1 MECYGIDEQADKT
14 TQAEIDGTIK
24 YFKAHDAKSIEVIK
38 CDTIKEYKKY
48 ALVYVYYVS
57 CNLGNEKAYPCIST
71 YMTRKKDGKYYI
83 MPSDDITEKMS
94 RQAATD
100 YAAFMNTDVYKD

>member
-1 MECYGIDEQADKT
+1 M
-14 TQAEIDGTIK
+14 
-24 YFKAHDAKSIEVIK
+24 IK

-48 ALVYVYYVS
+48 SLVYVYYEL
-57 CNLGNEKAYPCIST
+57 NLGNKKAYPCIST

-100 YAAFMNTDVYKD
+100 YAAFMNTDVYKDYTKAYEVFIKKNPGYEDKISSKLL